1 MDSRHENGKR
11 AVLKKK
17 KDNKIRIL
25 KKINLEKPKNKG
37 IKIETIAIIIYNS
50 KISK

>member
-1 MDSRHENGKR
+1 MKTEKGQCLKR
-11 AVLKKK
+11 K
-17 KDNKIRIL
+17 KDNKIRIF
-25 KKINLEKPKNKG
+25 KKTNLAKLKNKG